1 MLKNK
6 VLQRIGAIIK
16 HQNFKYKHEH
26 RKRLLQVD
34 GS

>member
-1 MLKNK
+1 MWKNK
-6 VLQRIGAIIK
+6 VLQRIAATK
-16 HQNFKYKHEH
+16 HQNLKYKHEH